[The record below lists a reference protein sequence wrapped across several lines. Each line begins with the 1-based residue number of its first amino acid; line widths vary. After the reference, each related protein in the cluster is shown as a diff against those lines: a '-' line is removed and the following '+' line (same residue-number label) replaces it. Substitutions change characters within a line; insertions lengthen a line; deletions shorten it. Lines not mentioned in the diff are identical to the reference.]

1 MRRQEITH
9 IPAVIYARYSSS
21 GQREESIEGQLRDCR
36 EYARKNGLLV
46 VGEYIDKALT
56 GRTDKR
62 PDFQRMLRDSERGVF
77 KVVICWKMDRFA
89 RNRYDSAMC
98 KYKLKKNGVR
108 LVYAME
114 AIPEG
119 PEGIIL
125 ESVMEGYAEY
135 YSENLSQNVKRGYYD
150 SALELK
156 TLGQKVLGYRKGAD
170 GRFEIEPA
178 GAAIVRRIFSEYA
191 AGERAKDIIDRL
203 NKEGHRTVRGG
214 AFNKNSIRRI
224 LENEKYIGVYEYRD
238 IRVEDGIPVIV
249 SRDLFDKCNQL
260 IKRYHRAPAARRDTS
275 FLLTTKIFCGECG
288 EAMTGDAGTSRAGVV
303 HYYYICNGRRRHKCK
318 KERVKKDQ
326 IEQAVIT
333 ELVRLI
339 HSDEFIETVADL
351 VMEYQAKERDTSALN
366 ALEARQKE
374 VEKKIKNVLAAIDAG
389 IITPTT
395 KSHLMELEAEKAA
408 IEKGIA
414 REIIQ
419 EPNLERDQII
429 FFLERFRNGDIQ
441 DETYRIFLI
450 DTFLQAV
457 YVYDDRLVITLNYSG
472 ENNTVTKSLA
482 DEAAGGGGVVCSC
495 LAPLS
500 ALMGK
505 CRKSDA
511 DVRKIK
517 GLRRFCFVPIQS
529 RLESA
534 LFAFSITA
542 CCKNATGFVT
552 IGLQRKNHSPM
563 QKGRKQYVQYEKRR
577 IPNLKIEKSKQHDAD
592 GACRQNGHQFSGGIQ
607 LGARKFHA
615 GHFQITGA
623 CADFQR
629 DNG

>member
-1 MRRQEITH
+1 MNNQQ

-21 GQREESIEGQLRDCR
+21 GQREESIEGQLRDCK
-36 EYARKNGLLV
+36 EYAKKNGLLV

-56 GRTDKR
+56 GRSDKR
-62 PDFQRMLRDSERGVF
+62 PDFQRMLRDSERGAF

-89 RNRYDSAMC
+89 RNRYDSAMY

-156 TLGQKVLGYRKGAD
+156 TLGQTVLGYKKGPD
-170 GRFEIEPA
+170 GRFEIDPPA
-178 GAAIVRRIFSEYA
+178 AAVVRRIFEEYA
-191 AGERAKDIIDRL
+191 AGEKAKDIIERL
-203 NKEGHRTVRGG
+203 NEEGHRTVRGG
-214 AFNKNSIRRI
+214 LFNKNSVRRI
-224 LENEKYIGVYEYRD
+224 LENEKYIGVYEFKD
-238 IRVEDGIPVIV
+238 IRVENGIPPIV
-249 SRDLFDKCNQL
+249 SKDLFEKCGQMVKL
-260 IKRYHRAPAARRDTS
+260 HHRAPAARRDTS

-288 EAMTGDAGTSRAGVV
+288 EAMTGDAGTSRTGVV

-326 IEQAVIT
+326 IEQAVIN

-339 HSDEFIETVADL
+339 HSDDFIEKVADL
-351 VMEYQAKERDTSALN
+351 VMEFQEKERDDSTLH

-374 VEKKIKNVLAAIDAG
+374 VEKKIRNTLAAIDAG
-389 IITPTT
+389 IITPST
-395 KSHLMELEAEKAA
+395 KSHLMELEAEKAS

-419 EPNLERDQII
+419 EPDLERDQIV
-429 FFLERFRNGDIQ
+429 FFLQRFRDGDIQ
-441 DETYRIFLI
+441 DEAYRLFLI

-472 ENNTVTKSLA
+472 DNNTVTKSLA
-482 DEAAGGGGVVCSC
+482 DKAAGGGGSGCSC
-495 LAPLS
+495 FAPSS
-500 ALMGK
+500 AL
-505 CRKSDA
+505 
-511 DVRKIK
+511 
-517 GLRRFCFVPIQS
+517 
-529 RLESA
+529 
-534 LFAFSITA
+534 
-542 CCKNATGFVT
+542 
-552 IGLQRKNHSPM
+552 
-563 QKGRKQYVQYEKRR
+563 
-577 IPNLKIEKSKQHDAD
+577 D
-592 GACRQNGHQFSGGIQ
+592 GANLNQPKIRIFWIRRVIGVVAPFGGALQ
-607 LGARKFHA
+607 KQRRK
-615 GHFQITGA
+615 
-623 CADFQR
+623 
-629 DNG
+629 

>member
-1 MRRQEITH
+1 MRNKKEVATTL

-21 GQREESIEGQLRDCR
+21 GQREESIEGQLRDCK
-36 EYARKNGLLV
+36 EYARKNGLLI

-62 PDFQRMLRDSERGVF
+62 PDFQRMLRDSERGAF

-89 RNRYDSAMC
+89 RNRYDSAMY

-135 YSENLSQNVKRGYYD
+135 YSENLSQNVKRGFYD

-170 GRFEIEPA
+170 DRFEIDPA
-178 GAAIVRRIFSEYA
+178 GAAIVLRIFEEYA
-191 AGERAKDIIDRL
+191 AGERSKDIIDRL
-203 NKEGHRTVRGG
+203 NNEGHRTVRGG
-214 AFNKNSIRRI
+214 LFNKNSIRRI
-224 LENEKYIGVYEYRD
+224 LENEKYIGVYEFRD
-238 IRVEDGIPVIV
+238 IRVDNGIPAIV
-249 SRDLFDKCNQL
+249 SRDLFDKCGQL
-260 IKRYHRAPAARRDTS
+260 LKRHHRAPAASRDTS

-288 EAMTGDAGTSRAGVV
+288 ESMTGDAGTSRTGVV
-303 HYYYICNGRRRHKCK
+303 HYYYICNGRRRHRCK
-318 KERVKKDQ
+318 KERVKKDR
-326 IEQAVIT
+326 IEQAVIE

-339 HSDEFIETVADL
+339 HSDEFVEKVADL
-351 VMEYQAKERDTSALN
+351 VIEYQERERDTSALT
-366 ALEARQKE
+366 ALESRQKE
-374 VEKKIKNVLAAIDAG
+374 TEKKIKNVLAAIDAG

-414 REIIQ
+414 REIIR
-419 EPNLERDQII
+419 EPNLDRDQVV
-429 FFLERFRNGDIQ
+429 FFLERFRDGDIQ
-441 DETYRIFLI
+441 DDAYRSFLV

-457 YVYDDRLVITLNYSG
+457 YVYDDRLVIALNYSG

-495 LAPLS
+495 LAPS
-500 ALMGK
+500 GAL
-505 CRKSDA
+505 
-511 DVRKIK
+511 
-517 GLRRFCFVPIQS
+517 
-529 RLESA
+529 
-534 LFAFSITA
+534 
-542 CCKNATGFVT
+542 
-552 IGLQRKNHSPM
+552 
-563 QKGRKQYVQYEKRR
+563 
-577 IPNLKIEKSKQHDAD
+577 
-592 GACRQNGHQFSGGIQ
+592 
-607 LGARKFHA
+607 KF
-615 GHFQITGA
+615 
-623 CADFQR
+623 
-629 DNG
+629 